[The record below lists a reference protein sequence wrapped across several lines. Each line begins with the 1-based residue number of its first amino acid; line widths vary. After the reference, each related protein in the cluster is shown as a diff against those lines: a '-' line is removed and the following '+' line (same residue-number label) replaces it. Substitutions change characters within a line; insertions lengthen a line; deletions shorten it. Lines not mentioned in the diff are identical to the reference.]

1 MQPFDAA
8 VVHFGDVLIVHP
20 AAGDVEAQHRVALR
34 PHANGDVLPQRQL
47 PALVIAAPI
56 VLDALIACF
65 QPGRMHIVPEVHWP
79 HDGAIV
85 LRLSLVSLPLS

>member
-20 AAGDVEAQHRVALR
+20 AAGDVESQHRVALR
-34 PHANGDVLPQRQL
+34 PHANGDVLRQRQL
-47 PALVIAAPI
+47 PAAVIAAPI
-56 VLDALIACF
+56 VIDALIACF
-65 QPGRMHIVPEVHWP
+65 QPGRMHIVPEVHWS
-79 HDGAIV
+79 HNGAIV